1 MTADD
6 LLAYIFEGKRHA
18 LAEQFAAWVVASVR
32 FRTFA
37 ELYRDKIRKK
47 LRGIRDEEGLRDLQF
62 ELEMAFLLLG
72 ERRFTLEYEKGG
84 VGKQRGPDF
93 CVTYKTHTP
102 FNVEVKHIRLG
113 EAGTRSDQ
121 QEFSKLAY
129 TACQKIGQ
137 LPPGMINLLVVAYDG
152 DGHNGFDVAGAMNR
166 LRALAEQRDEEFFTR
181 RGFAGS
187 RDFLKQYSRLS
198 AALFRGSGGAPSVLW
213 ANALAKHRLPA
224 DLRTIL
230 LRLDCAG

>member
-1 MTADD
+1 MRIDD
-6 LLAYIFEGKRHA
+6 LLAYIFEGNQHT
-18 LAEQFAAWVVASVR
+18 LANQFAAWVASSAR
-32 FRTFA
+32 FHAFA

-72 ERRFTLEYEKGG
+72 ERRFTVEYEKGG

-102 FNVEVKHIRLG
+102 FNVEVKHIRL
-113 EAGTRSDQ
+113 ADPATRSDQ

-137 LPPGMINLLVVAYDG
+137 LPPGMMNLLVVAYDG
-152 DGHNGFDVAGAMNR
+152 GVHNGFDVAGAMTR
-166 LRALAEQRDEEFFTR
+166 LRTLAEQKDEVFFTR

-187 RDFLKQYSRLS
+187 RDFLKQYTRLS

-224 DLRTIL
+224 DLRGIL
-230 LRLDCAG
+230 LRLDGAG